1 MSLASC
7 SYEESITISDVIEYL
22 FCPRFTYFMHCLGIP
37 QREGR
42 LFKVQKGRA
51 LHETKE
57 KTNVGYLRKRYGVK
71 DKLTAVYL
79 CSKKYRIRGIMD
91 EVLFLEDGSVAPL
104 DYKFA
109 KYHNRVFKTHKYQSA
124 LYGLMIAEHFNRPV
138 YRGFL
143 CYTRSG
149 NKIVELPFNEKL
161 FQQAE
166 HVIQNILCI
175 IQKEQFPEITG
186 NKKRCI
192 DCCYK
197 RICPQ

>member
-1 MSLASC
+1 MASC
-7 SYEESITISDVIEYL
+7 FSEESITISDVIEYL

-42 LFKVQKGRA
+42 LIKVQKGRA
-51 LHETKE
+51 IHKSKE
-57 KTNVGYLRKRYGVK
+57 KTNVGYLRKRYGVT
-71 DKLTAVYL
+71 DKLTGIYL
-79 CSKKYRIRGIMD
+79 CSKKHRIRGVMD
-91 EVLFLEDGSVAPL
+91 EVLFLDDGSAAPL

-138 YRGFL
+138 YRGYL

-149 NKIVELPFNEKL
+149 NKIVEIPFNEKL

-166 HVIQNILCI
+166 NIIQNIFHI
-175 IQKEQFPEITG
+175 IQREQFPETTG

-197 RICPQ
+197 RICPH